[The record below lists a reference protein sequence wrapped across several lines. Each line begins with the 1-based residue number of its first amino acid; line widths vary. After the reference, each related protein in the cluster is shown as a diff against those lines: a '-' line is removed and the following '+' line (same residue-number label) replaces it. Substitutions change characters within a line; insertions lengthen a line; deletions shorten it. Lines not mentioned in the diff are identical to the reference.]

1 MQLHHYL
8 RPLLAPASVALVGAS
23 DRPAS
28 IGRILYEN
36 LLEGG
41 FKGELFAV
49 NPRHRKVLGRK
60 CHSALHTIGKPVDL
74 VLIAAPCAAVP
85 DVLEEAS
92 RIGAK
97 TAVLYTPPPPE
108 EGEARRWLRDVGAA
122 ARKRR
127 IRLLGPHAFGVIRP
141 QIGLNASTS
150 SSQALA
156 GRLALVAQSGAVC
169 TAMLDFAWPAGIGF
183 STVIALGGAMD
194 VGFGELLD
202 ALLIDGDTDG
212 ILLYVE
218 TVHDARRFLSA
229 LRAAARTKP
238 VVVLKGGRSKERVI
252 AYAEGIDMPPSADTV
267 FDAALQRAGTVRART
282 IIQLF
287 AAARILKMGK
297 IPRGDHLAI
306 VTNGHGPGTLAAD
319 SAADRGVPLAK
330 LSAET
335 RRALAMLLP
344 APAAPTNPVNVRGDA
359 SPERLAAAVSKT
371 LADPNVDAVLALHV
385 PRPAIAAI
393 DAARAVAG
401 VARGSAKPVISA
413 WLGARNRVEMQAA
426 LEAGGIANFYT
437 PENAVE
443 AFSFLAAYRRHQEW
457 LLEVPSWQPEPQ
469 LPDLAAAE
477 HVRDE
482 AANANRTVLTGLQ
495 TQRLL
500 AAFGLP
506 VVGAEAAGTLA
517 EAQVAARKLGYP
529 VSLALDEPPIAANA
543 THMQPRVNLRN
554 GRMLARAY
562 ADLVGVAPR
571 ARRSAA
577 PRVVVHKARTMADA
591 RNVAIGV
598 HTDAVFGPV
607 ITFGNSG
614 VAALVDRE
622 KAVLLPPLNRKLALD
637 LISGTRAAASLRIG
651 RDEPPDLE
659 LLVRMLLAVSSLVC
673 ALPWVHTLA
682 LDPVHV
688 GAKGV
693 LIGNAR
699 VVIDSKRRFAGGG
712 YRHMAIHPY
721 PSELAADVELRDG
734 GVLHVRPIR
743 PEDAELEREF
753 VHGLSEQTKY
763 YRFFYRLH
771 ELTPSMLARF
781 TQVDYDRE
789 LALVAIDQ
797 SAPSPRFV
805 GVARFIANPDRESAE
820 FAVVVADEWQKRGV
834 GRVLMQRLI
843 ACAKSRGIA
852 RLEGAV
858 LKQNSNMV
866 HFCERIGFAAHD
878 DPQEPDQVSMVLD
891 LA

>member
-8 RPLLAPASVALVGAS
+8 RPLLMPTSIALVGAS
-23 DRPAS
+23 DRPGS

-41 FKGELFAV
+41 FKGDIHAV

-60 CHSALHTIGKPVDL
+60 CHSALHTIGKPIDL
-74 VLIAAPCAAVP
+74 VLIAAPCEAVS
-85 DVLEEAS
+85 DVLGEVS
-92 RIGAK
+92 RVGAK
-97 TAVLYTPPPPE
+97 VAVLYTPPPAD
-108 EGEARRWLRDVGAA
+108 EGDARRWLRDVTSA

-127 IRLLGPHAFGVIRP
+127 IRLLGPHAFGVLRP

-150 SSQALA
+150 ASQALA

-169 TAMLDFAWPAGIGF
+169 TAMLDFALPAGIGF

-202 ALLIDGDTDG
+202 ALLLDTDTDG
-212 ILLYVE
+212 ILLHVE
-218 TVHDARRFLSA
+218 SVHDARRFLSA

-238 VVVLKGGRSKERVI
+238 VVVLKAGRSKERAI
-252 AYAEGIDMPPSADTV
+252 AYADGFDVPPLPDTV
-267 FDAALQRAGTVRART
+267 FDAAMQRAGTVRART

-287 AAARILKMGK
+287 AAARILKMGR

-330 LSAET
+330 LTADT
-335 RRALAMLLP
+335 RRALAEVLP
-344 APAAPTNPVNVRGDA
+344 PPVTPTNPVNVRGDA
-359 SPERLAAAVSKT
+359 TPERLAAAVAAT
-371 LADPNVDAVLALHV
+371 VADPNVDAVLALHV
-385 PRPAIAAI
+385 PRPSIAAI

-401 VARGSAKPVISA
+401 VARNSTKPIITA
-413 WLGARNRVEMQAA
+413 WLGARNRIEVQSA

-443 AFSFLAAYRRHQEW
+443 AFSFLAAYRRHQGW

-469 LPDLAAAE
+469 QPDLAAAQRI
-477 HVRDE
+477 RDE
-482 AANANRTVLTGLQ
+482 AANANRTVLNELQ

-506 VVGAEAAGTLA
+506 VVGAEPADSLA
-517 EAQVAARKLGYP
+517 EAQAAARRLGYP
-529 VSLALDEPPIAANA
+529 VSLALDEPAKAPREAHAAIGG
-543 THMQPRVNLRN
+543 LRN

-562 ADLVGVAPR
+562 DELTSGGQ
-571 ARRSAA
+571 RRHRGSETA
-577 PRVVVHKARTMADA
+577 RVVVHKQRTIADA

-637 LISGTRAAASLRIG
+637 LISGTRAAASLQVSKH
-651 RDEPPDLE
+651 EPPDLE
-659 LLVRMLLAVSSLVC
+659 LLVRMLLSVSALVC

-688 GAKGV
+688 GAQGV
-693 LIGNAR
+693 LIGSAR
-699 VVIDSKRRFAGGG
+699 VVMDPKRRLAGVG

-734 GVLHVRPIR
+734 GKVHVRPIR
-743 PEDAELEREF
+743 PEDAELERAF
-753 VHGLSEQTKY
+753 VNSLSEQTKY
-763 YRFFYRLH
+763 FRFFYRLH
-771 ELTPSMLARF
+771 ELTPAMLARF

-797 SAPSPRFV
+797 SEASQQFV
-805 GVARFIANPDRESAE
+805 GVARFIANADRESAE
-820 FAVVVADEWQKRGV
+820 FAVVVADAWQNRGV

-843 ACAKSRGIA
+843 ASAKARGIE

-858 LKQNSNMV
+858 LKQNANMV
-866 HFCERIGFAAHD
+866 RFCQRLGFVAHD
-878 DPQEPDQVSMVLD
+878 DPQEPDQVNMVLE